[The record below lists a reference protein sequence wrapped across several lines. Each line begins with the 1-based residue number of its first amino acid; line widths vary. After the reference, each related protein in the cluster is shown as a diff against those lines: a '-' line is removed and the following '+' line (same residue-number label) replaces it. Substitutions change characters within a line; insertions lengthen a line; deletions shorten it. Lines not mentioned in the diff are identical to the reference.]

1 MSDQDDKPRLTEE
14 ERKANHIAS
23 EQKRRQ
29 AIRDGFDRL
38 SVIVPGMEGMARSE
52 GVVLRHT
59 IDLIHEQLKEREAL
73 IRELEAKG
81 ETVDPALKTGYQ
93 EGLAALEERATKA
106 EQNSS

>member
-23 EQKRRQ
+23 AEQKRRQ

-38 SVIVPGMEGMARSE
+38 SVIVPGMVGMARSE

-59 IDLIHEQLKEREAL
+59 IGLIHEQLKEREAL

-93 EGLAALEERATKA
+93 E
-106 EQNSS
+106 